1 MENSTCEAGNR
12 KDTRQGGRPS
22 TIKKSTSCTVRRLS
36 NIVVYTHM
44 GQIQKEYIVEELN
57 DDGNLSDTDISESIV
72 QTQTECVTTSSKN
85 ALTLHEES
93 AADGYSDSTMEI
105 ITVNVTDCIS
115 DDAQRTHREPPLN
128 ARRGDGKTNRNK
140 VSGKSRKQTH
150 TSPKCQKSVTS
161 KSNQTGQEAKNVAVP
176 ECVKQPSDNSNIV
189 KQEFKTEELSF
200 DNINLTG
207 QSATVKQRGNKRD
220 QRFICTDCGKCYNSH
235 YNLLIHQRIHTGEN
249 LSACAQCGRCFTNKR
264 ILSIHERIHTGEKP
278 FSCSD
283 CGKSFADK
291 SNLVAHQ
298 RIHTGNKPYS
308 CMVCGKCFTD
318 KSNLI
323 AHQRIHT
330 GEKPFKCSE
339 CGKGFSH
346 NVNLVTHQRIH
357 RGDRPYACSEC
368 GKCFTDKSNFAK
380 HLRIHTGKSNATS

>member
-1 MENSTCEAGNR
+1 MENSTCEAGNC
-12 KDTRQGGRPS
+12 KDTPQGGRPS
-22 TIKKSTSCTVRRLS
+22 TIKRSTSCTVRRLS

-85 ALTLHEES
+85 ALTLDEES

-105 ITVNVTDCIS
+105 ITVNVTDRIS
-115 DDAQRTHREPPLN
+115 DDNDAQRTHKEPPLN
-128 ARRGDGKTNRNK
+128 KRRGDGKNRNK
-140 VSGKSRKQTH
+140 GGKTEKQTQ
-150 TSPKCQKSVTS
+150 TSVKCLKSVTS
-161 KSNQTGQEAKNVAVP
+161 KSNKTGQEAQNVAVP
-176 ECVKQPSDNSNIV
+176 ECVKQEI
-189 KQEFKTEELSF
+189 KTEELSI
-200 DNINLTG
+200 DIKNLTG
-207 QSATVKQRGNKRD
+207 NSATVKQRGNKRD
-220 QRFICTDCGKCYNSH
+220 QRFICNDCGKCYNSH
-235 YNLLIHQRIHTGEN
+235 YNLLVHQRIHTGEN

-283 CGKSFADK
+283 CGKRFADK

-380 HLRIHTGKSNATS
+380 HLRIHIGKSNATS